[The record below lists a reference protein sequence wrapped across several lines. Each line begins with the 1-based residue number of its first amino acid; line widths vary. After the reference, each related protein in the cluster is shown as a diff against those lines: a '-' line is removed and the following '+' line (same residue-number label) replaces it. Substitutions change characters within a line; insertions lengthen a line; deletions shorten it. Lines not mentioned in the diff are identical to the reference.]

1 MTTPLTLLGSV
12 PAWHQQAN
20 CNGLGDAM
28 FPERGDNTAVA
39 RAKFICG
46 RCDVRTECLNDAL
59 DRGDEWGIRGGLSGI
74 ERRNLRRN
82 NRQQQEV
89 AA

>member
-1 MTTPLTLLGSV
+1 MPLTLLGSV

-20 CNGLGDAM
+20 CAGLGDAM

-46 RCDVRTECLNDAL
+46 RCDVRDKCLTDAL
-59 DRGDEWGIRGGLSGI
+59 DRADDWGVRGGLSGI
-74 ERRNLRRN
+74 ERRNLRRGTKE
-82 NRQQQEV
+82 QQE
-89 AA
+89 AAA